1 MVKNGD
7 LIMFTKNEEYSKDYI
22 IKQIGSSKLV
32 DSIEKGYFIEISEN
46 KYKFTETG
54 QNFAWKPKIRKRVL
68 LWDTH

>member
-1 MVKNGD
+1 
-7 LIMFTKNEEYSKDYI
+7 MFTKNEEYSKDYI

-54 QNFAWKPKIRKRVL
+54 QNFAWKQK
-68 LWDTH
+68 